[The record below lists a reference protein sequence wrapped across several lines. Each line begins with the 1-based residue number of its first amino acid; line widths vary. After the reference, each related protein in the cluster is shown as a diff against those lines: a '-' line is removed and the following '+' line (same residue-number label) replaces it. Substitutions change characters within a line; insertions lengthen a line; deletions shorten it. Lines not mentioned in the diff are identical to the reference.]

1 MKFLI
6 TLLVVIAAIVLYQLY
21 FVVRAR
27 RIVTRLTEDEF
38 KQGYRKAQLIDVREQ
53 REFDAGHILGARN
66 IPFSQFRQRSNELRT
81 DLPIYIYCQGS
92 ARSNRFAIKMAK
104 KVQKISTNLKVVI
117 KGGKVKQKQN
127 KAVITLFI

>member
-1 MKFLI
+1 MSLLKFLI

-104 KVQKISTNLKVVI
+104 KGAKDIYQL
-117 KGGKVKQKQN
+117 KGGYQGWKGKT
-127 KAVITLFI
+127 KAK